1 MIGLM
6 SSTGLGLVT
15 EIKDPRQL
23 LLPDVNESLL
33 RQIVNVRIIMV
44 SRAHNMSKSGLDPI
58 DCKSSWI

>member
-1 MIGLM
+1 MMPDLETGDMIGLM

-33 RQIVNVRIIMV
+33 RQIVNI
-44 SRAHNMSKSGLDPI
+44 SD
-58 DCKSSWI
+58 